1 MKTKNFVIFSLVGFI
16 ILALVA
22 GGVYF
27 NDFQKE
33 QKARFKIEENRGNS
47 LAIKL
52 HQRDSLVNDYVI
64 TLNEIEKDLLYI
76 KEQENLLDVQ
86 SNDPELAKNKKAKII
101 SDIQLVYSLVEQNKK
116 KIADLS
122 KKLKSSGVEI
132 AALNEKV
139 KYLTSTITERDNNI
153 VALNQQMEQKD
164 IEISGL
170 NDQVGTLETVV
181 INQKDL
187 IDEQEISLNT
197 AFIAAGNY
205 KELKEKGIL
214 TKEGGFLGMGKSKSL
229 ANAVSEELFTK
240 IDVTETKSY
249 PVFSERVELITEHP
263 DGSYEWVEENNQIA
277 YMVINDPKEFW
288 KISKYAVLEDR
299 KSVV

>member
-277 YMVINDPKEFW
+277 YMVISDPKEFW
-288 KISKYAVLEDR
+288 RISKYAVLET
-299 KSVV
+299 K

>member
-288 KISKYAVLEDR
+288 KISKYAVLET
-299 KSVV
+299 K

>member
-1 MKTKNFVIFSLVGFI
+1 MKIKNVAIFTLIGFI
-16 ILALVA
+16 ILGLVA
-22 GGVYF
+22 GGIFF
-27 NDFQKE
+27 NDFQKDQE
-33 QKARFKIEENRGNS
+33 AKFKFEENRGNS

-52 HQRDSLVNDYVI
+52 NQRDSLVNDYVN

-76 KEQENLLDVQ
+76 KEQENLLDAQ
-86 SNDPELAKNKKAKII
+86 SNDPELAKDKKSKII

-122 KKLKSSGVEI
+122 KKLKNSGVEI

-139 KYLTSTITERDNNI
+139 KYLTSTIEERDNSF
-153 VALNQQMEQKD
+153 VALNQQMAEKEN
-164 IEISGL
+164 EIISL

-181 INQKDL
+181 INQKGL

-197 AFIAAGNY
+197 AYIAAGNF

-214 TKEGGFLGMGKSKSL
+214 TKEGGFLGLGKNTSL
-229 ANAVSEELFTK
+229 ANEVSDESFTK
-240 IDVTETKSY
+240 IDVTETKSF

-263 DGSYEWVEENNQIA
+263 AGSYEWVEENNQIA
-277 YMVINDPKEFW
+277 YMVISNPKEFW
-288 KISKYAVLEDR
+288 KISKYAVLET
-299 KSVV
+299 K